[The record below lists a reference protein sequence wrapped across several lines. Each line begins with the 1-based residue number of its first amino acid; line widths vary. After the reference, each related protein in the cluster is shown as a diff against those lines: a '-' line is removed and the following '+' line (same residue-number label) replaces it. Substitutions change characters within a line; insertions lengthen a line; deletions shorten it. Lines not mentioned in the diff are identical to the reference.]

1 MRRPWQPIFPD
12 ITLHR
17 HDLPLAIPSAQPV
30 VVAYLGSIREPV
42 ISHVGEPLD
51 FDAVL
56 GDVAARVERVIR
68 AQGYFRATTGSG
80 VFVCH

>member
-1 MRRPWQPIFPD
+1 M
-12 ITLHR
+12 HR
-17 HDLPLAIPSAQPV
+17 HDLALAIPSAQPV
-30 VVAYLGSIREPV
+30 VAYPGSIHEPV

-56 GDVAARVERVIR
+56 GDVAARVERVSR
-68 AQGYFRATTGSG
+68 AQGYFRATTRGG